1 MQVDLPHKVDT
12 RHDAVCVTAGDIQLT
27 AGLETDGHIETLI
40 ALLAQLRDGHV
51 FSDLHA
57 AAELDTE
64 FTQDVDFCLHHV
76 FFEAKT
82 WNAVHQHAAGTRFP
96 FKHRRAVALF
106 SEVVCARQARGAA
119 ADDGDLLGKF
129 AVDLRNDL
137 FGHKARFRV
146 HVLLGDEALDLVN
159 GDGLINRTARAGI
172 LAAAVADAAADRGE
186 RIFALDELQ
195 RLAVL
200 ALRGELQI
208 ALHRDVRWASR
219 FARRGTGI
227 VAVDAVPVAVVD
239 APLFRPPLDIVG

>member
-12 RHDAVCVTAGDIQLT
+12 RHDAVRVAAGDVQLA
-27 AGLETDGHIETLI
+27 AGLETDGHIEALI
-40 ALLAQLRDGHV
+40 ALLAQLRAGHV

-76 FFEAKT
+76 FFKAEAR
-82 WNAVHQHAAGTRFP
+82 NAVHQHAAGTCFP

-129 AVDLRNDL
+129 AVDLWDDL

-146 HVLLGDEALDLVN
+146 
-159 GDGLINRTARAGI
+159 
-172 LAAAVADAAADRGE
+172 
-186 RIFALDELQ
+186 
-195 RLAVL
+195 
-200 ALRGELQI
+200 
-208 ALHRDVRWASR
+208 
-219 FARRGTGI
+219 
-227 VAVDAVPVAVVD
+227 
-239 APLFRPPLDIVG
+239 